1 MRGREGKKQRFLLL
15 LPASSSHGG
24 WTTADHLPG
33 GWDAFKPGEG
43 QSPAMATGAVGLI
56 SSAVGSWAVKEK
68 RPLPPSGVVG
78 IKLMHRKD
86 SAL

>member
-33 GWDAFKPGEG
+33 GWNAFKPGEG
-43 QSPAMATGAVGLI
+43 AESSIAMATGAVGLI
-56 SSAVGSWAVKEK
+56 SLTLGSWAVNEK
-68 RPLPPSGVVG
+68 RPLPLSGVVG
-78 IKLMHRKD
+78 GL
-86 SAL
+86 S